1 MQLLKEVLPN
11 TTGAPFV
18 LFGFVFVKNVLPKKG
33 VRKGRG
39 RGRRKRR
46 EKEGKNSHSDRN

>member
-1 MQLLKEVLPN
+1 MPN